1 MWYQVTRHPQIFREL
16 TVGQRTLG
24 FWGVTDL
31 TQLVSRHLHHMIW
44 LTTMHSLPPSI
55 VHLLFI
61 KPYLTFLSVSL
72 HMTFILCKVCQ
83 FSFFMKIKYI
93 FIFMMI
99 LLNSVIITLTDDD
112 YIDDDAMQL
121 CVMIVPPFRRSAHT
135 HRVR

>member
-1 MWYQVTRHPQIFREL
+1 MVLGYPTSTSFPRVDGWSTNPRVLGRHRFNPIGVPSSPSYDMVDDHAFPSSFHSTSPFHQ
-16 TVGQRTLG
+16 TVFDIPERQPSH
-24 FWGVTDL
+24 DI
-31 TQLVSRHLHHMIW
+31 H
-44 LTTMHSLPPSI
+44 TMQGMPI
-55 VHLLFI
+55 
-61 KPYLTFLSVSL
+61 
-72 HMTFILCKVCQ
+72 FILHE
-83 FSFFMKIKYI
+83 IKYI